1 MLLEVRGAKVIANNK
16 TVLANVEFVIGNPGV
31 YVIVGPNGSGKTSFL
46 SALAGRPSYR
56 LLGGVAR
63 FRGEDIS
70 KLSLL
75 DRARKGLVLGY
86 QIPPRLRG
94 VRLVDLV
101 NEIDKVYMSRE
112 EFGWLE
118 ERLGV
123 KEFMERSLESLS
135 GGERRRVEVYL
146 VMLQRP
152 SVALL
157 DEPDS
162 GVDIDWLERLAEV
175 IEWAVRVKNIS
186 VVLVSHTIGF
196 IWRLLGMNIIREIY
210 LAWKGV
216 LTRTGLEAEV
226 ALHALREKGFNGLA
240 RMFRRSELSSG
251 G

>member
-16 TVLANVEFVIGNPGV
+16 TVLANVEFVVGNPGV

-56 LLGGVAR
+56 LLGGIAR
-63 FRGEDIS
+63 FKGEDIG

-75 DRARKGLVLGY
+75 DRARRGLVLGY

-101 NEIDKVYMSRE
+101 NEIDKVYMSRR
-112 EFGWLE
+112 EFEWIE

-123 KEFMERSLESLS
+123 KEFMERSLDSLS

-146 VMLQRP
+146 VILQRP

-162 GVDIDWLERLAEV
+162 GVDVDWLDRLAEV

-186 VVLVSHTIGF
+186 VVLVSHTTGF
-196 IWRLLGMNIIREIY
+196 IWRLVGMNIIREIY
-210 LAWKGV
+210 LAWGGV
-216 LTRTGLEAEV
+216 LASTRLKPEV
-226 ALHALREKGFNGLA
+226 ALRVLREEGFNGLA
-240 RMFRRSELSSG
+240 QRVQAL
-251 G
+251 

>member
-16 TVLANVEFVIGNPGV
+16 TVLANVEFIVGNPGV

-56 LLGGVAR
+56 LLGGIAR
-63 FRGEDIS
+63 FKGEDIG
-70 KLSLL
+70 KLGLL

-101 NEIDKVYMSRE
+101 NEIDKVYMSRR
-112 EFGWLE
+112 EFEWIE

-123 KEFMERSLESLS
+123 KEFMERSLDSLS

-162 GVDIDWLERLAEV
+162 GVDVDWLDRLAEV

-186 VVLVSHTIGF
+186 VVLVSHTTGF
-196 IWRLLGMNIIREIY
+196 IWRLVGMNIIREIY
-210 LAWKGV
+210 LAWGGV
-216 LTRTGLEAEV
+216 LASTRLKPRV
-226 ALHALREKGFNGLA
+226 ALRVLREEGFNGLA
-240 RMFRRSELSSG
+240 QRVQAL
-251 G
+251 